1 MISPDAVA
9 ADWIGKEASWKQFV
23 EFVATLKGES
33 CSFFNSSLLRAWS
46 GATSPSP
53 PPGPGHSVGD
63 STGGQVSNTHS
74 AKGASD
80 RNSGS
85 SGNKGQKKQQKVSA
99 SSSVWLS
106 EKRAL
111 LNSQSSREERWRRR
125 S

>member
-63 STGGQVSNTHS
+63 STGEEFFLTGLDWSMQFILLAGYTSVSV
-74 AKGASD
+74 KL
-80 RNSGS
+80 
-85 SGNKGQKKQQKVSA
+85 QIF
-99 SSSVWLS
+99 
-106 EKRAL
+106 
-111 LNSQSSREERWRRR
+111 
-125 S
+125 